1 MDPLSA
7 ALAEIEANGGQ
18 NDESPQCT
26 PEKKKSD
33 EDNVEKSQQMIKKKE
48 TRSRLPVPQPDK
60 NNGNLWSF
68 LKQCIG
74 KELTKISMPVQWNE
88 PISLLQR
95 VSEYMNYA
103 YLLKKAAS
111 AKVSEERLELVAT
124 FAVSALASNFERMG
138 KPFNP
143 LLGET
148 YELKKDDFRIVCE
161 QVGHHPPVSAWHAT
175 GAEGDTF
182 VFHGSIYPKVKFW
195 GKSVEFRP
203 QGVCTLQFPGWEN
216 ETFTW
221 NNVNCIIHNVIVG
234 TLWMEQ
240 QGTMEII
247 NHKTSAKVVLNF
259 RPGGWFGGSND
270 LHTVEGFLL
279 DQHKR
284 KKRFIYGRWTEF
296 ICSVDIDSLEKHLN
310 CKVEKTDANASNL
323 PKHAPFELCDI
334 PNSKVLWHVDPRP
347 EESSKFYN
355 FSHFTMGLNEY
366 EPEGDHLGL
375 CSSDSR
381 HRPDIRS
388 LENGRLEMAAQ
399 EKERLETKQREYRK
413 PFKNCKKESDWW
425 NPRWFMPS
433 KNEFTKEDDWSFI
446 GDYWNKSRKVD
457 GQLDIF

>member
-1 MDPLSA
+1 MDPLTA
-7 ALAEIEANGGQ
+7 ALEEIESNGEKEAVKK
-18 NDESPQCT
+18 ESATT
-26 PEKKKSD
+26 PTDDKKPSD
-33 EDNVEKSQQMIKKKE
+33 EIKHVTKRTK
-48 TRSRLPVPQPDK
+48 LPVTQPDK
-60 NNGNLWSF
+60 NNQNLWSF

-95 VSEYMNYA
+95 VAEYMNYA
-103 YLLKKAAS
+103 YLLKKASLAKAS
-111 AKVSEERLELVAT
+111 EDRLELVAT

-148 YELKKDDFRIVCE
+148 YELTRNDFRIVCE

-175 GAEGDTF
+175 GKDGDSF

-195 GKSVEFRP
+195 GKSVEFKP
-203 QGVCTLQFPGWEN
+203 QGVCTLKFPEWED
-216 ETFTW
+216 EAFTW
-221 NNVNCIIHNVIVG
+221 SNVNCIIHNVIVG

-240 QGTMEII
+240 HGTMEIV
-247 NHKTSAKVVLNF
+247 NHKTKAKCVLNF
-259 RPGGWFGGSND
+259 KQGGWFSSGCND

-279 DQHKR
+279 DQHKK

-296 ICSVDIDSLEKHLN
+296 ICSVDIESLEQYLN
-310 CKVEKTDANASNL
+310 VKVTDKSEPNASNL

-347 EESSKFYN
+347 EDSSQYYN
-355 FSHFTMGLNEY
+355 FSNFTMGLNEFDT
-366 EPEGDHLGL
+366 EGEHKNL

-381 HRPDIRS
+381 HRPDIRA
-388 LENGRLEMAAQ
+388 LENGDLEMAAK
-399 EKERLETKQREYRK
+399 EKERLETKQREVRK
-413 PFKNCKKESDWW
+413 PYKNCKKESEWW

-433 KNEFTKEDDWSFI
+433 RNEYTKDSDDWKFI
-446 GDYWNKSRKVD
+446 DDYWNKSKVPE
-457 GQLDIF
+457 GQADIF